1 MVSQPIRDS
10 QDDAVRPRAA
20 QTHKRKDTMK
30 LPAGILLLALM
41 AALDAQA
48 GVANNDPAAW
58 RALAL
63 VKVNPS
69 LAHATANDAFVA
81 RDVIVDP
88 NGDQHVRFDRTYRGL
103 RVIGGDLVVHATA
116 GGFGGVS
123 MMLARSIQLSIL
135 PNLSSDEAIVRAGVD
150 FGTHFEDVPTASLV
164 VYARIGEPRLAW
176 EVMYAG
182 TRADRTPTRMRYY
195 IDANNGAILAH
206 WDTIETGVP
215 TVGTGHTLQSGSV
228 QLGTQKNTR
237 GYYEMKDPSRGGN
250 YTTDMGNGFRGSGTL
265 VVDADNVWGN
275 YATTDRASVAA
286 DAHYG
291 IGKTWDYYLAV
302 HGRKGVAND
311 GVGALGRVHY
321 QKNYANAFW
330 DDGCFCMTFGD
341 GDGVVTN
348 PFTAIDVTGHEM
360 SHGVTSHTANLDY
373 VGESGGLN
381 EANSD
386 IFGTMVEFYANNPQN
401 PPNYLIGE
409 KLFIGNTGN
418 YALRSMFKPSLDGI
432 SPDCYPTTVR
442 GRDQFQGLDVH
453 YSSGVANHFFYLLAE
468 GSVVPATNGFGLTPA
483 DLVCHG
489 PSTLKGIGRDAAS
502 RIWYRALTVYM
513 TSGTNYHDARVA
525 TLGAA
530 TDLYG
535 ATSTQHAAVAATW
548 AALGV
553 H

>member
-1 MVSQPIRDS
+1 
-10 QDDAVRPRAA
+10 
-20 QTHKRKDTMK
+20 MK
-30 LPAGILLLALM
+30 LSSGILSLALM
-41 AALDAQA
+41 VALNAQA
-48 GVANNDPAAW
+48 GVANNDPAVG

-63 VKVNPS
+63 VKANPA
-69 LAHATANDAFVA
+69 LAHASTNDAFVT
-81 RDVIVDP
+81 RDVIADSDG
-88 NGDQHVRFDRTYRGL
+88 NRHVRFERTYRGL
-103 RVIGGDLVVHATA
+103 RVIGGDMVVHTTV
-116 GGFGGVS
+116 GGFAGVS
-123 MMLARSIQLSIL
+123 MSLSRPINL
-135 PNLSSDEAIVRAGVD
+135 STVPTLSSDEAIVRAGVV
-150 FGTHFEDVPTASLV
+150 FGTGFDGVPIASLV
-164 VYARIGEPRLAW
+164 VYARRSDPRLAW
-176 EVMYAG
+176 EVLYAG
-182 TRADRTPTRMRYY
+182 TRTDRTPTRMRYY
-195 IDANNGAILAH
+195 IDANTGATLAH

-215 TVGTGHTLQSGSV
+215 SVGTGRSLESGSV
-228 QLGTQKNTR
+228 QLGTQLNTR
-237 GYYEMKDPSRGGN
+237 GYYEMKDPTRGGN
-250 YTTDMGNGFRGSGTL
+250 YTTDMGNGFRGNGTL

-275 YATTDRASVAA
+275 FAATDRASVAA

-291 IGKTWDYYLAV
+291 IETTWDYYLNI
-302 HGRKGVAND
+302 HGRHGVAND
-311 GVGALGRVHY
+311 GVGALARVHY
-321 QKNYANAFW
+321 QKNYQNAFW

-386 IFGTMVEFYANNPQN
+386 IFGTMVEYYANNPN
-401 PPNYLIGE
+401 DPPNYLIGE

-432 SPDCYPTTVR
+432 SPDCYPTTVN
-442 GRDQFQGLDVH
+442 GRDQFQWLDVH
-453 YSSGVANHFFYLLAE
+453 YSSGVANHFYYLLAE

-489 PSTLKGIGRDAAS
+489 PSTLKGIGRDAAQK
-502 RIWYRALTVYM
+502 IWYRALTVYM

-525 TLGAA
+525 TLSAA
-530 TDLYG
+530 ADLYG
-535 ATSTQHAAVAATW
+535 PTSKQHAAVAAAW

>member
-1 MVSQPIRDS
+1 
-10 QDDAVRPRAA
+10 
-20 QTHKRKDTMK
+20 MK
-30 LPAGILLLALM
+30 LPAGILSLTLMVALN
-41 AALDAQA
+41 AQA
-48 GVANNDPAAW
+48 GVATNDPAVG

-63 VKVNPS
+63 VKANPS
-69 LAHATANDAFVA
+69 LAHASANDAFVA
-81 RDVIVDP
+81 RDAIVDP
-88 NGDQHVRFDRTYRGL
+88 NGDHHVRFDRTYRGL
-103 RVIGGDLVVHATA
+103 RVIGGDLVVHTTA

-123 MMLARSIQLSIL
+123 MTLAHPVDLSIT

-150 FGTHFEDVPTASLV
+150 FGTAFEGVPTANLV
-164 VYARIGEPRLAW
+164 VYARRSEPRLAW
-176 EVMYAG
+176 EVLYTG

-195 IDANNGAILAH
+195 IDANTGAILAH
-206 WDTIETGVP
+206 WDTIETGLP
-215 TVGTGHTLQSGSV
+215 TVGTGLTLQSGSV
-228 QLGTQKNTR
+228 QLGTQKNAR
-237 GYYEMKDPSRGGN
+237 GYYEMKDPTRGGN
-250 YTTDMGNGFRGSGTL
+250 RTTDMGNGFRGDGLL

-291 IGKTWDYYLAV
+291 IGKTWDYYLNI
-302 HGRKGVAND
+302 HSRKGVAND
-311 GVGALGRVHY
+311 GVGALGRVHFQKGY
-321 QKNYANAFW
+321 QNAFW

-386 IFGTMVEFYANNPQN
+386 IFGTMVEYYANNPEN

-409 KLFIGNTGN
+409 KLFIDNPGT

-432 SPDCYPTTVR
+432 SPDCYPTTVNGKDR
-442 GRDQFQGLDVH
+442 FQWLDVH
-453 YSSGVANHFFYLLAE
+453 YSSGVANHFYYLLAE

-489 PSTLKGIGRDAAS
+489 PSTLKGIGRAAAQK
-502 RIWYRALTVYM
+502 IWYRALTVYM

-525 TLGAA
+525 TLHAA
-530 TDLYG
+530 TDLFG
-535 ATSTQHAAVAATW
+535 ATSTQHAAVAAAW
-548 AALGV
+548 DALRV